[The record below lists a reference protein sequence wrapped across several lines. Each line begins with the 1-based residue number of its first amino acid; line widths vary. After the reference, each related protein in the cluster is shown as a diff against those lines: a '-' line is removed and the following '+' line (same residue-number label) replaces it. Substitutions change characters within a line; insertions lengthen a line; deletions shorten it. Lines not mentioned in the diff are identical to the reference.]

1 MAKVIEKTGKKEL
14 FIYLGNDVTTSEG
27 LLLQKNYILE
37 KQIVEK
43 INDKKVKE
51 KIVSLTDYAKNKNK
65 EVK

>member
-1 MAKVIEKTGKKEL
+1 MAKVVEKAEKKEL

-51 KIVSLTDYAKNKNK
+51 KMVSLTDYARNKNK

>member
-1 MAKVIEKTGKKEL
+1 MAKIVEKAEKKEL

-51 KIVSLTDYAKNKNK
+51 KMVSLTDYAKNKNK
-65 EVK
+65 GVK

>member
-14 FIYLGNDVTTSEG
+14 FIYLGNDVATSEG

>member
-1 MAKVIEKTGKKEL
+1 MAKVIEKAEKKEL

-37 KQIVEK
+37 KQVVEK

-51 KIVSLTDYAKNKNK
+51 KIVSLTDYTKNKNK
-65 EVK
+65 EVR